1 MLIKKTL
8 QLLPAQLL
16 GPLAQFSSIIIW
28 THLASSQ
35 TIGVV
40 TLISGQQELIRT
52 IFLAWWSHYALRFLG
67 ETGNSE
73 EEFQATSNCI
83 LLFSSLIQCFFA
95 YLLLKQFVVSDPD
108 YLLSISVFL
117 FVIFRNINLHN
128 INIAAARSNT
138 IDYNL
143 LSIFG
148 PVLGLVFGI
157 ILLKIYGDNP
167 SYPLLGYMLG
177 EVIGLAYS
185 FFRNK
190 SALRKW
196 KINNL
201 ILKQAINYSLPLIF
215 SGALAWAAVNLSRYI
230 IDHNLGVAAAGDFAV
245 GFGLGQRAASLAA
258 MLVGAASLPIAI
270 RCMQESGIA
279 AGMQQLANNCALLL
293 AVVLPSL
300 VGLYLVSPELVQLV
314 VAKKFQKV
322 TLEIL
327 PWALL
332 SGGLYSIIYHY
343 LNHYFL
349 ITKNT
354 RPLIAVDGCLALIT
368 LGLSFPLIH
377 SLGLV
382 GGVIAMV
389 LAASCVVLILMVY
402 LLGYRE
408 LCFPTKDAL
417 KVIVATTVMAAA
429 ILIKPKFMDLKLNLG
444 SSILIGIITYATALA
459 LAYRTRLQQYFSHK
473 N

>member
-8 QLLPAQLL
+8 QFLPAQLL
-16 GPLAQFSSIIIW
+16 GPLAQFLSIIIW
-28 THLASSQ
+28 THIASSQ

-67 ETGNSE
+67 ETNSIGSG
-73 EEFQATSNCI
+73 FQSTSNCV
-83 LLFSSLIQCFFA
+83 LLFSSLIQCLCA
-95 YLLLKQFVVSDPD
+95 YTFLVQFVVSNPD
-108 YLLSISVFL
+108 SLLIVSVVL

-138 IDYNL
+138 LDYNL
-143 LSIFG
+143 LSIVG
-148 PVLGLVFGI
+148 PVFGLSFGI
-157 ILLKIYGDNP
+157 ILLKVYGDNP
-167 SYPLLGYMLG
+167 AYPLLGYMLG
-177 EVIGLAYS
+177 ESIGLLYS

-190 SALRKW
+190 SALLEW
-196 KINNL
+196 EINPL
-201 ILKQAINYSLPLIF
+201 IIKQAINYSFPLVF
-215 SGALAWAAVNLSRYI
+215 SGALGWAAVNLSRYI

-270 RCMQESGIA
+270 RCMQESGIT

-300 VGLYLVSPELVQLV
+300 IGLYLVSPDLVKLA
-314 VAKKFQKV
+314 VAIKFQKV

-332 SGGLYSIIYHY
+332 SGGLYSFIYHY

-354 RPLIAVDGCLALIT
+354 RPLIFVDGSLAVLT
-368 LGLSFPLIH
+368 LVLSFPLIKY
-377 SLGLV
+377 LGLV
-382 GGVIAMV
+382 GGVISMV
-389 LAASCVVLILMVY
+389 IAGIVVVIFLLIH
-402 LLGYRE
+402 LLSRRE
-408 LCFPTKDAL
+408 LLFPGKDAC
-417 KVIVATTVMAAA
+417 KIVIATLVMAAA
-429 ILIKPKFMDLKLNLG
+429 ISLKPELEDIKLNLVSDIMLG
-444 SSILIGIITYATALA
+444 M
-459 LAYRTRLQQYFSHK
+459 LAYAAVLAFVYRRRLQHYFRHK
-473 N
+473 